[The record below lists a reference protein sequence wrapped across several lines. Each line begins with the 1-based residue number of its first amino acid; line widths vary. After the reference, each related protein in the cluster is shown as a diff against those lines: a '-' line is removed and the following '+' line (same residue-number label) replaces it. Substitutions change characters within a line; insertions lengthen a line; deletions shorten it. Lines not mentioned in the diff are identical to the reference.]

1 MKDKGTSARGT
12 ITEKTSAK
20 KMVAE
25 KTIAVRGKRS
35 KRKPGLFAASKT
47 TTAVVRDVYCTQKAI
62 AKEASA
68 RKKQS
73 LKRTPCAKRSETNI
87 GSDCLLGSFYVAVV
101 VVQETYCAEKTMG

>member
-35 KRKPGLFAASKT
+35 KRKPGLFAASET
-47 TTAVVRDVYCTQKAI
+47 TTAVVQDVYCTQKAI

-68 RKKQS
+68 RKK
-73 LKRTPCAKRSETNI
+73 TI
-87 GSDCLLGSFYVAVV
+87 
-101 VVQETYCAEKTMG
+101 AEKNAMCKTIRNKYRFGLPSR